1 MAIKLAEMALPK
13 SGSGRPGRKPEPEL
27 YEALLGVLRDTPTI
41 EVDGEARPR
50 VIGDPK
56 RIFDTEGK
64 AVSDGRVYR
73 DQLAKDLERTVRVR
87 AIETAKDSGKYGW
100 GVYVP
105 LKEPDAKVEEAAPA
119 A

>member
-13 SGSGRPGRKPEPEL
+13 TGSGRPGRTADPEL
-27 YEALLGVLRDTPTI
+27 YTALLGVLTTNPTI
-41 EVDGEARPR
+41 DVDGESRPR

-73 DQLAKDLERTVRVR
+73 DALMKEMERTVRVR
-87 AIETAKDSGKYGW
+87 AIETEKGSGKFGW

-105 LKEPDAKVEEAAPA
+105 LTEPKTKTEETPA